1 MDVFFQCGIYDT
13 VCGHE
18 EETGGPSEN
27 SVWETRE
34 FGGGGKSIF
43 KSLTPL
49 LDPLTVNFPPVR
61 LTNSERRQPTR
72 QIKTCVM
79 MYSLVRLEW
88 DQEEERGSVARRV
101 YHLANDAVHGRTHSI
116 AVQHQHPLVY
126 ISELDVDDGRL

>member
-101 YHLANDAVHGRTHSI
+101 HIIWQMMLCMTHSI
-116 AVQHQHPLVY
+116 PVQHQHPLVY
-126 ISELDVDDGRL
+126 ISEFDVDDGRL